1 MDRVHIR
8 LLQSKR
14 VRGHFYPKGTVLEL
28 PIRDGRGLVGR
39 GFAEWYP
46 ITKPMPSE
54 PAHEPRK
61 PDVKPWTKEQ
71 WVDYLQH
78 ARAQKDFLGARARAQ
93 DALGVDARSWSDLE
107 SAIMAT
113 FEDDGQ

>member
-1 MDRVHIR
+1 
-8 LLQSKR
+8 
-14 VRGHFYPKGTVLEL
+14 
-28 PIRDGRGLVGR
+28 
-39 GFAEWYP
+39 
-46 ITKPMPSE
+46 
-54 PAHEPRK
+54 
-61 PDVKPWTKEQ
+61 VKPWTKEQ